1 MFDVLIAHADTVRD
15 VAVPGATSGLQGEGL
30 EGTTLRHPNHG
41 GKVRLGLTVCTSIP
55 SCAASSLRVRTQ
67 TGKPGKW
74 KGIFYSGKSLGN
86 LKRLEEFGEITQ
98 STGKQGISDKCYLLF
113 LVIFK

>member
-1 MFDVLIAHADTVRD
+1 MSDVLIARADTVRD

-41 GKVRLGLTVCTSIP
+41 RKVTVPTSIP
-55 SCAASSLRVRTQ
+55 SCAASSLRVPTQ
-67 TGKPGKW
+67 TRKPGKW
-74 KGIFYSGKSLGN
+74 EGIFYSGKSQGN
-86 LKRLEEFGEITQ
+86 LKRLEKFGEITQ
-98 STGKQGISDKCYLLF
+98 TTGKQGISDQCYLLF